1 MRYFLSLALMIG
13 ATAPFAAAQFATT
26 TPPTITRES
35 SYPPLGLASTET
47 MQVNLANL
55 ASNATSSTGTVTTA
69 ASCTGS
75 VTFLNATGAT
85 IGTANPFN
93 VSQNSIVSVTLPFTK
108 SSISGVRGE
117 VRVVIITTT
126 PTGKNSPPCSLETS
140 LETYDTTTGAT
151 HVFLPSAAQG
161 GIVTPVSTPGNQ

>member
-1 MRYFLSLALMIG
+1 MRYFGSLAFMI
-13 ATAPFAAAQFATT
+13 AAAAPFAAAQFATT

-55 ASNATSSTGTVTTA
+55 ASNAANSGPA

-75 VTFLNATGAT
+75 VTFLNAAGAT

-108 SSISGVRGE
+108 SSIAGVRGE
-117 VRVVIITTT
+117 VRVMITTTT

-151 HVFLPSAAQG
+151 HVFLSNAAQG
-161 GIVTPVSTPGNQ
+161 VGISPVPTPAN

>member
-1 MRYFLSLALMIG
+1 MRYFLSFAIMI
-13 ATAPFAAAQFATT
+13 AASAPFAAAQFATT
-26 TPPTITRES
+26 TPTTITRES

-47 MQVNLANL
+47 MQVNLVNL

-75 VTFLNATGAT
+75 VAFLNTTGAT
-85 IGTANPFN
+85 IGVATPFN

-108 SSISGVRGE
+108 SSIAGVRGE
-117 VRVVIITTT
+117 VRVVITTTT
-126 PTGKNSPPCSLETS
+126 PTGKNTPPCALETS

-151 HVFLPSAAQG
+151 HIFLANAAQA
-161 GIVTPVSTPGNQ
+161 VTVPPVATPAN